1 MTEAEIREVPTADDL
16 LAGVREGV
24 EEIVRDAL
32 AEADRLHEEA
42 SAHLERYDDLV
53 NEATHLRSEIFGL
66 RRDLEGIPD
75 RLAKAK
81 LDSLIPDDAGE
92 DPALLGRLSGVASV
106 GDAFAPP

>member
-1 MTEAEIREVPTADDL
+1 MEAEIRSTPTTDDL
-16 LAGVREGV
+16 VRDVRAGV

-32 AEADRLHEEA
+32 TEAERQREEADA
-42 SAHLERYDDLV
+42 KLERYDDLV
-53 NEATHLRSEIFGL
+53 HEMTRLRGEVFGL
-66 RRDLEGIPD
+66 RRDLEGLPD

-106 GDAFAPP
+106 GAAFAPP